1 MKEITL
7 KSAGAWTVSSC
18 ITFFVENSVFDIL
31 RRIKCEATCG
41 SKRDDA
47 NLQFF
52 TGSRPVSRARFNP
65 AADPPSLSRHT
76 YHSLQCTAQWDR
88 HRKKKTSRRAGRDRF
103 ARRTPGMK
111 YLLSDNN
118 LEPADNKDSLVLYKL
133 LGPTLDYPPVCVLH
147 GSRSS
152 W

>member
-31 RRIKCEATCG
+31 RRIKCEATSR
-41 SKRDDA
+41 SKGA
-47 NLQFF
+47 MPILQFF
-52 TGSRPVSRARFNP
+52 SGSRPVSRARFNP
-65 AADPPSLSRHT
+65 SADPPILSRHT

-88 HRKKKTSRRAGRDRF
+88 HRKKKTSRRAGRDRS
-103 ARRTPGMK
+103 ARHTPGMK

-118 LEPADNKDSLVLYKL
+118 LEPADNKDSRVLYKL
-133 LGPTLDYPPVCVLH
+133 PGPTLDYPPVCVRNACRFL
-147 GSRSS
+147 S
-152 W
+152 